1 MYGPLHSCETR
12 QNWGSAFPKNIFPSM
27 VAGRLLISE
36 ARWERREV
44 PSVLQQWQFLGCN
57 QLELMTYLIAFGEGW

>member
-1 MYGPLHSCETR
+1 
-12 QNWGSAFPKNIFPSM
+12 M

-44 PSVLQQWQFLGCN
+44 PSVLQQWQFFGCN

>member
-1 MYGPLHSCETR
+1 
-12 QNWGSAFPKNIFPSM
+12 M

-44 PSVLQQWQFLGCN
+44 PSVLQQWQFLGCI

>member
-1 MYGPLHSCETR
+1 
-12 QNWGSAFPKNIFPSM
+12 M